1 MIMYLEDIRD
11 YCINKQEV
19 TEGFPFDSDT
29 LVFKVCGKIFLLS
42 SLEKNTISLK
52 FDPEMAID
60 LRERYSEVVGAFHMH
75 KKYWNSIQ
83 LDGTIPSK
91 LIYEWIDHSYKQTAM
106 KLSRKDRALLSLDN
120 LNEP

>member
-1 MIMYLEDIRD
+1 MYLEDIRD